1 MSPETNPKKLSLTD
15 LASFCAQ
22 ETEYFFQRKDHDT
35 RYCFELFR
43 RAVCENN
50 QSAWEMI
57 FKQYESLVTG
67 WVMQHKGFQ
76 ASGEEAQYF
85 ATGAFGK
92 ISGILT
98 PEKFERFSDLQSLLS
113 YLKMCVHS
121 VITDYNRV
129 TERTSQHVSIEELQV
144 AIKANLPAPEDEV
157 VDKLDSQ
164 WFWSWIHEKLND
176 QKERLVMQ
184 GIFVLALKPRE
195 LCDYYE
201 KIFTDVEE
209 VYRIKQNVLARL
221 RRDEEFRKFLGEG
234 D

>member
-1 MSPETNPKKLSLTD
+1 ML
-15 LASFCAQ
+15 
-22 ETEYFFQRKDHDT
+22 
-35 RYCFELFR
+35 
-43 RAVCENN
+43 
-50 QSAWEMI
+50 
-57 FKQYESLVTG
+57 
-67 WVMQHKGFQ
+67 
-76 ASGEEAQYF
+76 
-85 ATGAFGK
+85 
-92 ISGILT
+92 
-98 PEKFERFSDLQSLLS
+98 
-113 YLKMCVHS
+113 

-164 WFWSWIHEKLND
+164 WFWSWISQKLND